1 MNPLTT
7 CTRNYLIAA
16 EEIDKA
22 KLTQKRTALNEKK
35 NILRAL
41 DDELLPSVPDVYLED
56 EIESS
61 DDVQERIPLTTIM
74 ISKVCPGFTYISYLT
89 PLPNLLPL
97 Q

>member
-7 CTRNYLIAA
+7 CTRNYLTAA

-22 KLTQKRTALNEKK
+22 KLTQKRAALNKKK

-41 DDELLPSVPDVYLED
+41 DDELLPLVPDDHLED

-61 DDVQERIPLTTIM
+61 DDMQERIILTTIM
-74 ISKVCPGFTYISYLT
+74 IGKVLVLSIYLI
-89 PLPNLLPL
+89 
-97 Q
+97 